1 MNFPMKPSIYF
12 VLAVALSSAAFCAQ
26 EHAVN
31 FIRAE
36 PGAYP
41 ATPEPPTLGA
51 KPPAGAIV
59 LFDGR
64 NLDAWAKKSGKD
76 WLKEDGLAKWKLVE
90 GGAMEAGAEA
100 ASLIMHRRSANSHL
114 HADFRT

>member
-1 MNFPMKPSIYF
+1 MIRLPWCRSFSRKCERRWRKRHEFPMKPSIYF
-12 VLAVALSSAAFCAQ
+12 VLAAALSSAAFCAQ

-76 WLKEDGLAKWKLVE
+76 WLKEDGP
-90 GGAMEAGAEA
+90 
-100 ASLIMHRRSANSHL
+100 
-114 HADFRT
+114 